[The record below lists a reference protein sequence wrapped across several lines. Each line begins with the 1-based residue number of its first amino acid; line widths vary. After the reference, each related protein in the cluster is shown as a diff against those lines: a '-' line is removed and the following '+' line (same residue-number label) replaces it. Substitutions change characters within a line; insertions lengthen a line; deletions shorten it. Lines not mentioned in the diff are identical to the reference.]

1 MVSQSVETIH
11 SAPHAGNSHETT
23 IEGIYQ
29 GRSIHAEHMLA
40 VRRNVLATDTAMRIA
55 SLFAV
60 LSDPTRLQVVYALL
74 RAESGELC
82 VGDLATGLGRDDTTI
97 SHQLRVLRN
106 QQIVAMRKVGRIV
119 YYRLVDE
126 HIRLLLELGMT
137 HINETSTSS
146 KEGNGGAG
154 MSDGHSHSGH
164 NHTHG
169 LARNSLRLAF
179 FLTLIILIAEVV
191 GGLLANSLALLSDAG
206 HVVTDIFALGLAWFA
221 TVQAERPPNARK
233 TFGYHRVGILA
244 AMVNAVTLI
253 VIAFAIILEA
263 VQRFQHP
270 EKVQPQIMFLAAG
283 IGIVINLIIGFGLFK
298 EANNLNVR
306 AAMLHVFGDVGAS
319 AGVIVAGVI
328 ILFTGWT
335 FVDPLLSVGIAVL
348 IAIGAWRILR
358 ETTDILLESVP
369 KGVSMPGL
377 VKDMKSVEGIEDVH
391 DLHVWSITSN
401 MYALSCHALIA
412 DLPPS
417 DSSVIL
423 HSLNTMLSEKY
434 HIGHVTI
441 QFECDPHQETYC
453 AVNGL
458 YCHMEMGENCNHNH
472 AERSVV
478 SLDKE
483 KQVAAE

>member
-1 MVSQSVETIH
+1 
-11 SAPHAGNSHETT
+11 
-23 IEGIYQ
+23 
-29 GRSIHAEHMLA
+29 
-40 VRRNVLATDTAMRIA
+40 
-55 SLFAV
+55 
-60 LSDPTRLQVVYALL
+60 
-74 RAESGELC
+74 
-82 VGDLATGLGRDDTTI
+82 
-97 SHQLRVLRN
+97 
-106 QQIVAMRKVGRIV
+106 
-119 YYRLVDE
+119 
-126 HIRLLLELGMT
+126 
-137 HINETSTSS
+137 
-146 KEGNGGAG
+146 

-179 FLTLIILIAEVV
+179 FLTLLILLVEI
-191 GGLLANSLALLSDAG
+191 GGGILANSLALLSDAG

-221 TVQAERPPNARK
+221 TVQAEKPPNARK

-253 VIAFAIILEA
+253 VIAFAILLEA

-298 EANNLNVR
+298 EASDLNVR

-319 AGVIVAGVI
+319 AGVIVAGMI

-335 FVDPLLSVGIAVL
+335 FVDPLLSIGIAVL

-358 ETTDILLESVP
+358 ETTDILLEAVP

-377 VKDMKSVEGIEDVH
+377 VKDMRSVKGVEDVH

-412 DLPPS
+412 DVPPS

-423 HSLNTMLSEKY
+423 QSLNTMLGEKY

-472 AERSVV
+472 SEQSVV
-478 SLDKE
+478 TLE
-483 KQVAAE
+483 NEIHVAAE